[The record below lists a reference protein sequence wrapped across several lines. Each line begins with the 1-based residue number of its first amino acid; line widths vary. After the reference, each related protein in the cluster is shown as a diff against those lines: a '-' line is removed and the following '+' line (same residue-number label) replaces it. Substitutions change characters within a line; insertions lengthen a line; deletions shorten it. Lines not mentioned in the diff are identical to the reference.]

1 MSLRAHTRVPDPEE
15 LLARY
20 GHSGARRR
28 QGRLKVFLGAAPG
41 VGKTYAMLQA
51 ARIKHRQGLDVAVG
65 LIETHGRPET
75 GALVDGLEVLPLR
88 RVEYRETALTELDLD
103 AALARRPQLLLVD
116 ELAHTNTPGSRHAK
130 RFQDV
135 LELLDVGIDVWTTLN
150 IQHLESLRDVVG
162 KITGV
167 VVRETLPDK
176 VLERADE
183 IELVDLEPNDLRRR
197 LEEGKV
203 YAPNVAR
210 KALDHFFRTG
220 NLIALRELALR
231 AAAEHVGAAM
241 ETYRKDHALTE
252 PWSASD
258 RLLVCVGPSV
268 DSGRIVRLAS
278 RIAKQLRADWYAV
291 HVERP
296 RRRRGA
302 PVGGDRALEHLRLAE
317 HLGAQTRVLQG
328 RRVAPALLDF
338 ARDRNVTTV
347 LLGRPRPRP
356 RLGSARRHLLEALVA
371 NQDDIQVYV
380 VTGEAKAAEARR
392 ATRPLPTPPTDWR
405 DYGVSC
411 LAVGAATIVAALV
424 RNYVALADLA
434 MLLLL
439 VVMLLSYFMSRGPSL
454 FAALLS
460 VVALDFFFVP
470 PFYTFAVTHAEYLLT
485 FAVMAGVGLAASTI
499 AARIKEQAIAAQ
511 SREQLTAAL
520 YELMRSLAGCDSREE
535 LVASAVRQI
544 WETFGTDVFLGL
556 LGPDG
561 RLVRKAS
568 MGRNLDEP
576 AEQVTAQW
584 SADHGK
590 PAGAGTETLPG
601 VEGFYLPLTGLE
613 EPLGVVGVRPRSRE
627 QFDDPEQ
634 RHLLETFVSQTALA
648 LGRATLTHQAREA
661 RVVAEMERMRS
672 SLLSSVSHDLRTPLG
687 SIMGAASVLRDPELR
702 LAPERREELLR
713 AIHEEAARLERL
725 LQNLL
730 EMTRISGGAVQV
742 HKEWHV
748 PEEVIG
754 SALARLSGELARRPV
769 KVEMAPDIGLAPFD
783 ALLIELVLLN
793 LIENAVKYTPEGCP
807 IAIRAATDNESLIF
821 EVIDD
826 GPGLGQGD
834 EQRVFEKF
842 YRADGPGRPG
852 AGLGLTICKALVEA
866 HGGTIEAAN
875 RAYGQGAVFRV
886 WLPRVGTP
894 PPPPNELDDPGEP
907 AAPDELEV
915 TQRYR

>member
-1 MSLRAHTRVPDPEE
+1 MTQTPERDRPEPDE

-20 GHSGARRR
+20 GQRNSSRR
-28 QGRLKVFLGAAPG
+28 QGRLKIFLGAAPG

-51 ARIKHRQGLDVAVG
+51 ARMKHRRGLDVAVG
-65 LIETHGRPET
+65 LIEPHGRPET
-75 GALVDGLEVLPLR
+75 AALIEGLEVLPR
-88 RVEYRETALTELDLD
+88 RSVVYRETALTELDLD

-116 ELAHTNTPGSRHAK
+116 ELAHTNAPGSRHAK

-150 IQHLESLRDVVG
+150 IQHLESLRDVVS

-167 VVRETLPDK
+167 VVRETLPDN

-183 IELVDLEPNDLRRR
+183 IELVDLGPADLRRR

-203 YAPNVAR
+203 YSPNVAR
-210 KALDHFFRTG
+210 KALEHFFTTG

-252 PWSASD
+252 PWSASE
-258 RLLVCVGPSV
+258 RLLVCVGPSA
-268 DSGRIVRLAS
+268 DSGRVVRLAS
-278 RIAKQLRADWYAV
+278 RMAKQLRAEWHAV
-291 HVERP
+291 HVEQP
-296 RRRRGA
+296 RLRRGA
-302 PVGGDRALEHLRLAE
+302 ELGRNRALEHLRLAE

-328 RRVAPALLDF
+328 RRVASALLDF
-338 ARDRNVTTV
+338 ARDRNVTTM
-347 LLGRPRPRP
+347 LLGRPRPRHRFAAP
-356 RLGSARRHLLEALVA
+356 RPHLVDALVA

-380 VTGEAKAAEARR
+380 VTGEAKAADARR
-392 ATRPLPTPPTDWR
+392 PPPPAASPPTDWR
-405 DYGVSC
+405 DYGVAS
-411 LAVGAATIVAALV
+411 LAVGLATIVAALV
-424 RNYVALADLA
+424 RDFVALVDLA

-439 VVMLLSYFMSRGPSL
+439 VVLLLSYFTSRGPSL
-454 FAALLS
+454 FAAVLS
-460 VVALDFFFVP
+460 VAALDFFFVP

-485 FAVMAGVGLAASTI
+485 FAVMAGVGLAASTL

-520 YELMRSLAGCDSREE
+520 YGLTRSLAACDSREE
-535 LVASAVRQI
+535 LVESAVRQI
-544 WETFGTDVFLGL
+544 WETFRTDVFIGL
-556 LGPDG
+556 LGPD
-561 RLVRKAS
+561 RRVAPMAS
-568 MGRNLDEP
+568 MGRKLDEP

-584 SADHGK
+584 TAHHGK
-590 PAGAGTETLPG
+590 PSGAGTETLPG
-601 VEGFYLPLTGLE
+601 VEGFYLPLAGLE

-661 RVVAEMERMRS
+661 RVIAEMEQMRS

-687 SIMGAASVLRDPELR
+687 SIMGAASVLRDPELH
-702 LAPERREELLR
+702 LPPERRAELLR
-713 AIHEEAARLERL
+713 SIHEEAARLERL
-725 LQNLL
+725 LENLL
-730 EMTRISGGAVQV
+730 EMTRISGGALQV
-742 HKEWHV
+742 RKEWHV

-754 SALARLSGELARRPV
+754 SALGRLSGELARRPV
-769 KVEMAPDIGLAPFD
+769 KVEIAPDIGLVPFD

-793 LIENAVKYTPEGCP
+793 LIENAIKYTPDGCP
-807 IAIRAATDNESLIF
+807 IAIRAVADDASLTF

-826 GPGLGQGD
+826 GPGLGPGD
-834 EQRVFEKF
+834 ETRVFEKF
-842 YRADGPGRPG
+842 YRAGGRGRPG

-866 HGGTIEAAN
+866 HGGAIEAAN
-875 RAYGQGAVFRV
+875 RADAQGAVFRV
-886 WLPRVGTP
+886 WLPRAGTP
-894 PPPPNELDDPGEP
+894 PSP
-907 AAPDELEV
+907 PDELDELGEPPPPHAV
-915 TQRYR
+915 DAAPG